1 MTEQTEQTQQE
12 QPPVWLIDEGV
23 PGTGARPAWLPDKF
37 KSVAD
42 MAKAHSELEKKLGT
56 APEDYDLNKS
66 RYIDPDFA
74 PFQDLKKIAKEKRVP
89 QDVIDA
95 MLGSFDK
102 YMDEFSTDY
111 GDEMNKLGDNAEQ
124 RVTTLENWAKANL
137 SKESFEVLGSSL
149 RTADQIKALEE
160 LRGKMMSDA
169 TQIPSG
175 NGGQITQPATVAE
188 LQDEIVKNFEKYKTD
203 AGYQKDLQR
212 RLEAAV
218 KSNPGAYVDKTGA

>member
-12 QPPVWLIDEGV
+12 QAPSWLIDEGL
-23 PGTGARPAWLPDKF
+23 PGSGARPAWLPDKF

-42 MAKAHSELEKKLGT
+42 MAKAHSELEKRLGT
-56 APEDYDLNKS
+56 APDEYDFSKS
-66 RYIDPDFA
+66 KYLDPDYA
-74 PFQDLKKIAKEKRVP
+74 PFEEVKKIAKEKRVP
-89 QDVIDA
+89 QEVIDA
-95 MLGSFDK
+95 MLGSVDK

-111 GDEMNKLGDNAEQ
+111 GDEMKKLGDNAEQ
-124 RVTTLENWAKANL
+124 RVNTLENWAKANL

-169 TQIPSG
+169 TQIPTG

-188 LQDEIVKNFEKYKTD
+188 LQHEIVQNFEKYKTD
-203 AGYQKDLQR
+203 DGYRKDVQR
-212 RLEAAV
+212 RLDAAV
-218 KSNPGAYVDKTGA
+218 KSSPGTYVDKMGA